1 MSTVAEIEAVVPSL
15 TAEELVELEQF
26 IRRTRESKARG
37 GTLPPRQLP
46 LVTATGQAITQE
58 EIDDAL
64 DAD

>member
-15 TAEELVELEQF
+15 TTDELMELEQF

-37 GTLPPRQLP
+37 GAPRRRELP
-46 LVTATGQAITQE
+46 LVAATGRSITQE
-58 EIDDAL
+58 ELDDAC

>member
-15 TAEELVELEQF
+15 TAEELVKLEQF

-37 GTLPPRQLP
+37 GASARRQLP
-46 LVTATGQAITQE
+46 LVAATGRAITQE
-58 EIDDAL
+58 EIDDAG